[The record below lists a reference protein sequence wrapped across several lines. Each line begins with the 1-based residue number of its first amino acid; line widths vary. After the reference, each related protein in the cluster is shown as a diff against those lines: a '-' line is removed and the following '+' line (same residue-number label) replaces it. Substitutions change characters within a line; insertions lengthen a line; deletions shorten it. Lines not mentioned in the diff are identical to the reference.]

1 MTLKASGYR
10 QSEWFCFVLFFQNGD
25 ISDVCLIGF
34 CENCIKTRKML
45 TTVCYGLSAKVVI
58 CDSNDEN
65 EHDVD
70 GDVVDGDDDDWH
82 SKGRE

>member
-1 MTLKASGYR
+1 
-10 QSEWFCFVLFFQNGD
+10 
-25 ISDVCLIGF
+25 
-34 CENCIKTRKML
+34 ML
-45 TTVCYGLSAKVVI
+45 MTVCYGLSAKVVI